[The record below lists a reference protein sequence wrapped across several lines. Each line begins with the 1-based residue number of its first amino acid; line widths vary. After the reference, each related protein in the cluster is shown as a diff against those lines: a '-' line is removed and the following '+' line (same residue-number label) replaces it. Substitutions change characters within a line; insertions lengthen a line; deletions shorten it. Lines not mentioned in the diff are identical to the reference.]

1 MSCNR
6 VSTCVLLAMLGA
18 VQPNLGRAQRFDIVL
33 RNGTVVDGSGLPPY
47 RADVAIADGRIARI
61 GQLPRDGEA
70 LEMDVTGLY
79 VAPGFINIHS
89 HAAPLAL
96 PRAENML
103 TQGVTTEIANA
114 DGSGPLDFRPQSERA
129 ERVAKAGL
137 AVNVGPYIGFNSIW
151 REVVGLSDR
160 RPTGDEI
167 ERMRGLIVAAMKGGA
182 WGVSAGLDYRPAYF
196 ARTEE
201 VIQVVSAA
209 APWRTNFP
217 NHDRQTPESGFSSRA
232 GLEETLHIAKAA
244 GLIGVITHMKAIGKE
259 RGTADRLLASIAA
272 STREGHFAAADV
284 YPYLS
289 GQTSS
294 IALFAPAWAQ
304 DGGRPAMLKRFADP
318 EQRQRIIRETE
329 HILSARL
336 LDVSSVY
343 LPETR
348 RHLTDVMSEMQVST
362 GEAVV
367 RLLEKGDPAMIGA
380 FGIES
385 DLQKILQYPDT
396 SIACDCGATTETS
409 IHPRFYGSFPRVLG
423 RYVREEKILT
433 LEDAVRKMTALPAA
447 TIGMIDRGYLAPG
460 MAADVTVF
468 DPRTVIDR
476 ATYDNPAVF
485 SEGIR
490 HVFVNGVHALRD
502 GKVTGTQG
510 GRLLWRTDAMPSRPM
525 TPNATRRI
533 TLRTRTKNG
542 EISLDISQEAGA
554 RSAQGSVAMRVGD
567 ASVVAGDLGVLQVAH
582 GWASFT
588 AQNMRAVIDTA
599 NPLTPGSARL
609 MVWLGNAE
617 TPEISTVDAAAI
629 RITVPRR

>member
-1 MSCNR
+1 MSRNR
-6 VSTCVLLAMLGA
+6 VSTCLLLATLGA
-18 VQPNLGRAQRFDIVL
+18 VQPNAGGAQRFDVVL
-33 RNGTVVDGSGLPPY
+33 RNGTIVDGSGLPPY

-61 GQLPRDGEA
+61 GHLPRGGEA
-70 LEMDVTGLY
+70 LEIDVTGLY

-89 HAAPLAL
+89 HVAPPAL

-103 TQGVTTEIANA
+103 TQGVTTEITNA

-137 AVNVGPYIGFNSIW
+137 AVNLGPYIGFNSVW

-160 RPTGDEI
+160 RPTSEEI
-167 ERMRGLIVAAMKGGA
+167 ERMRGLILAAMKGGA

-201 VIQVVSAA
+201 VIQIVSAA

-217 NHDRQTPESGFSSRA
+217 NHGRITPESGFSSRA
-232 GLEETLHIAKAA
+232 GIEETLRIAKAA
-244 GLIGVITHMKAIGKE
+244 GVIGVVTHMKAIGKE
-259 RGTADRLLASIAA
+259 KGTADRLLASIET
-272 STREGHFAAADV
+272 SGRDGHYAAADV

-294 IALFAPAWAQ
+294 IALFIPAWAQ

-318 EQRQRIIRETE
+318 EQRQRIVRETE
-329 HILSARL
+329 QILAARL
-336 LDVSSVY
+336 SDVSSVY

-348 RHLTDVMSEMQVST
+348 QHLTDVMREMQVST

-367 RLLEKGDPAMIGA
+367 RLLEKGAPAMIGA

-396 SIACDCGATTETS
+396 SVACDCGATAETS

-433 LEDAVRKMTALPAA
+433 WEDAVRKMTALPAA

-468 DPRTVIDR
+468 DPQTVIDR
-476 ATYDNPAVF
+476 ATYENPAVR
-485 SEGIR
+485 SEGIK

-502 GKVTGTQG
+502 GIVTGERG

-525 TPNATRRI
+525 TPNAPRRV
-533 TLRTRTKNG
+533 TLRTRTEHG

-554 RSAQGSVAMRVGD
+554 RSAQGTIVMREGD
-567 ASVVAGDLGVLQVAH
+567 ERAVAGELGVLQTAP

-588 AQNMRAVIDTA
+588 AENLRAVIDTA

-609 MVWLGNAE
+609 TVWLANAE
-617 TPEISTVDAAAI
+617 TPEVITVDAAAI